1 VLTIENVLA
10 SLLAKEKEQRQR
22 KEQEQR
28 QRLPRPAGSEPTT
41 SLAQWVRDGMDIECQ
56 QYVFFRQQ
64 KVS

>member
-10 SLLAKEKEQRQR
+10 SLLAE
-22 KEQEQR
+22 EQEQR
-28 QRLPRPAGSEPTT
+28 QRLLRAAGSEPTT
-41 SLAQWVRDGMDIECQ
+41 SLAQWVRDGMDIERQ